1 MEDLDL
7 FPDEGEE
14 AAQGEGSN
22 RLFIILV
29 AAMIGVMVLALCG
42 GGAFYWFYLRP
53 RQERMAQNN
62 IISATNEAQSIAA
75 NETVTAVSPPGPTE
89 TRAPTGTPQ
98 PTATEKPM
106 ATPTPPAATAT
117 PAQAAEAVAEASPTP
132 RPTATRQPTAAPAA
146 GNQSSSESVPGT
158 GIGALGGGAL
168 ALGLLFLLV
177 VVRRLRRAA

>member
-29 AAMIGVMVLALCG
+29 AAMIGLMVLALCG

-53 RQERMAQNN
+53 RQERTAQNN
-62 IISATNEAQSIAA
+62 IINATNEAQSVAT
-75 NETVTAVSPPGPTE
+75 NGTATAISQPAPTE
-89 TRAPTGTPQ
+89 TPAPTDMPQ
-98 PTATEKPM
+98 PTATEKPT
-106 ATPTPPAATAT
+106 ATVAPPAATVT
-117 PAQAAEAVAEASPTP
+117 PAQVAEAATEGSPTP
-132 RPTATRQPTAAPAA
+132 RPTATRQPTVAPAA
-146 GNQSSSESVPGT
+146 GSQSGSESVPGT

-168 ALGLLFLLV
+168 ALGLLFLLI